1 MSHYDSEYYFICY
14 QSAENRPILA
24 ADAAT
29 ADLAYSSQALPASA
43 LPLQFIN
50 GAQTESNKGI
60 FSDSPPEILFHGSDI
75 AVKHAIYQRLAAM
88 ELPGLV
94 PQAASYCDH
103 KGQRHDD
110 YYFLTF
116 TRSLD
121 CWDRSLSYYAP
132 EPLSG
137 FADLRYEVVSYQLCA
152 QTLASIPLSQRRLF
166 KMGATTEGWLLA
178 HESIADILDRPGVT
192 LVPVQDFGTVFFP

>member
-50 GAQTESNKGI
+50 GALTESNKGI

-75 AVKHAIYQRLAAM
+75 AVKHAIFQRLAAM
-88 ELPGLV
+88 ELP
-94 PQAASYCDH
+94 ASY
-103 KGQRHDD
+103 
-110 YYFLTF
+110 
-116 TRSLD
+116 
-121 CWDRSLSYYAP
+121 
-132 EPLSG
+132 
-137 FADLRYEVVSYQLCA
+137 
-152 QTLASIPLSQRRLF
+152 RRPPAT
-166 KMGATTEGWLLA
+166 ATTRASGMMIITFDLHPLAGLLGQKLV
-178 HESIADILDRPGVT
+178 ILCTGAFKR
-192 LVPVQDFGTVFFP
+192 LCRSAL